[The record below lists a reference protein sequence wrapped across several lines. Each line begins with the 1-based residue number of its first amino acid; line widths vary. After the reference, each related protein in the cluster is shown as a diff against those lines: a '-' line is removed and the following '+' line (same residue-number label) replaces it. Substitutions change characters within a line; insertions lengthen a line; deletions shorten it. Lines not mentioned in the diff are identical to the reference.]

1 MQLLRSIVQAS
12 AACAV
17 AALSLAVAPAGPA
30 IAQTKISIGK
40 VVGGNGLHIPS
51 YVADAAGLFKA
62 EGLEARFISLT
73 GKAQV
78 TAGMSGNLD
87 FAPIPSGGAQAAL
100 NGAEIRYIVGQSMSS
115 QWVFVTRGDITRVED
130 LKGKTIGYGR
140 LGSAD
145 YDEGATYLARFFNL
159 QVGKDYKV
167 IAYQGEPERIPALLN
182 KDIDATMVS
191 AAHAAQAV
199 AMGMKVIGRT
209 SDKMPR
215 VGGTFWTM
223 KGYAEKNPETVKKF
237 TRAIAK
243 AVMYIRTNKDGS
255 MKAIKE
261 HLGLTDDKTVAAIWD
276 ELHNV
281 FGAELPPPLFR
292 EIFESRRLD
301 MIAENQWPK
310 DKPLPDPEQFLLRA
324 QLDAALKEVNY
335 VPAKVGTN

>member
-1 MQLLRSIVQAS
+1 MSMLLLRVLSMTL

-17 AALSLAVAPAGPA
+17 SALPMSGTAE
-30 IAQTKISIGK
+30 AQTKITIGK
-40 VVGGNGLHIPS
+40 VIGGNGLHIPS
-51 YVADAAGLFKA
+51 YVADVAGIFKQ

-78 TAGMSGNLD
+78 TAGLSGNLD
-87 FAPIPSGGAQAAL
+87 FVPIPSGGAQAAL
-100 NGAEIRYIVGQSMSS
+100 NGAEIRYVVGQSMSS

-145 YDEGATYLARFFNL
+145 YDEGATYLGRFFNM

-199 AMGMKVIGRT
+199 SMGMKVIAKT

-215 VGGTFWTM
+215 VGGTFWSAKAYT
-223 KGYAEKNPETVKKF
+223 EKNPETLKKF
-237 TRAIAK
+237 TRSIAK
-243 AVMYIRTNKDGS
+243 AVMYIRANKEGS
-255 MKAIKE
+255 VAAIKE
-261 HLGLTDDKTVAAIWD
+261 HLGLTDDKVANAIWD
-276 ELHNV
+276 QVHNE
-281 FGAELPPPLFR
+281 FGAELPADQFR

-324 QLDAALKEVNY
+324 QLESALKEVNY
-335 VPAKVGTN
+335 VPAKLGTN

>member
-1 MQLLRSIVQAS
+1 MSMRLARILSMTL

-17 AALSLAVAPAGPA
+17 SALSMSGAAE
-30 IAQTKISIGK
+30 AQTKISIGK

-51 YVADAAGLFKA
+51 YVADFAGIFKE

-78 TAGMSGNLD
+78 TAGLTGNLD
-87 FAPIPSGGAQAAL
+87 FVPIPSGGAQAAL
-100 NGAEIRYIVGQSMSS
+100 NGAEIRYVVGQSMSS
-115 QWVFVTRGDITRVED
+115 QWVFVTRGDITKVED

-145 YDEGATYLARFFNL
+145 YDEGATYLGRFFNM

-199 AMGMKVIGRT
+199 SMGMKVIAKT

-215 VGGTFWTM
+215 VGGTFWSAKAFT
-223 KGYAEKNPETVKKF
+223 EKNPETLKKF
-237 TRAIAK
+237 TRSIAK
-243 AVMYIRTNKDGS
+243 AVMYIRANKEGS
-255 MKAIKE
+255 VKAIKE
-261 HLGLTDDKTVAAIWD
+261 HLGLTDDKVANAIWD
-276 ELHNV
+276 QVSNE
-281 FGAELPPPLFR
+281 FGAELPADQFR

-324 QLDAALKEVNY
+324 QMESALKEVNY
-335 VPAKVGTN
+335 VPAKLGTN

>member
-12 AACAV
+12 AVCAV
-17 AALSLAVAPAGPA
+17 AVLSLAGPA
-30 IAQTKISIGK
+30 TAQTKITVGK

-51 YVADAAGLFKA
+51 YVADVAGLFKE

-78 TAGMSGNLD
+78 TAGLSGNLD
-87 FAPIPSGGAQAAL
+87 FVPIPSGGAQAAL

-145 YDEGATYLARFFNL
+145 YDEGATYLSRFYNL

-167 IAYQGEPERIPALLN
+167 IAFQGEPERIPALLN
-182 KDIDATMVS
+182 KDIDATMIS
-191 AAHAAQAV
+191 AAFAAQAV
-199 AMGMKVIGRT
+199 SMGMKVIART
-209 SDKMPR
+209 SDRMPR
-215 VGGTFWTM
+215 VGGTFWSP
-223 KGYAEKNPETVKKF
+223 KAYVDKNPETVTRF

-243 AVMYIRTNKDGS
+243 AVMVLRTNKDVS
-255 MKAIKE
+255 VKAIKE
-261 HLGLTDDKTVAAIWD
+261 HLGLTDDKVVGVIWD
-276 ELHNV
+276 ELHSV
-281 FGAELPPPLFR
+281 FGAELPKDLFR

-324 QLDAALKEVNY
+324 QLEATLKAVNY

>member
-1 MQLLRSIVQAS
+1 MQLLRSLLMP
-12 AACAV
+12 V
-17 AALSLAVAPAGPA
+17 AALSIGVFAVSGPA
-30 IAQTKISIGK
+30 HAQTKITIGK

-51 YVADAAGLFKA
+51 YVADVQGFFKQ

-78 TAGMSGNLD
+78 TAGLSGNLD
-87 FAPIPSGGAQAAL
+87 FVPIPSGGAQAAL

-115 QWVFVTRGDITRVED
+115 QWVFVTRGDIAKVED
-130 LKGKTIGYGR
+130 LKDKVVGYGR

-145 YDEGATYLARFFNL
+145 YDEGATYLGRFFNM

-167 IAYQGEPERIPALLN
+167 LAFQGEPERIPALLN
-182 KDIDATMVS
+182 KDVDAIMIS
-191 AAHAAQAV
+191 AAFAAQAV
-199 AMGMKVIGRT
+199 SMGMKVIART

-215 VGGTFWTM
+215 VGGTFWSPKAYTD
-223 KGYAEKNPETVKKF
+223 KNPETVAKF

-243 AVMYIRTNKDGS
+243 AVMYLRTNKEGS

-261 HLGLTDDKTVAAIWD
+261 HLGLTDDKVVGVIWD

-281 FGAELPPPLFR
+281 FGAELPKDLFR

-310 DKPLPDPEQFLLRA
+310 DKPLPDPEGFLLRA
-324 QLDAALKEVNY
+324 QLEAVLKEVSY

>member
-1 MQLLRSIVQAS
+1 MRLARILSMTLAAGAVS
-12 AACAV
+12 AMPMSGTAE
-17 AALSLAVAPAGPA
+17 
-30 IAQTKISIGK
+30 AQTKISIGK

-51 YVADAAGLFKA
+51 YVADFAGIFKQ

-78 TAGMSGNLD
+78 TAGLTGNLD
-87 FAPIPSGGAQAAL
+87 FVPIPSGGAQAAL
-100 NGAEIRYIVGQSMSS
+100 NGAEIRYVVGQSMSS
-115 QWVFVTRGDITRVED
+115 QWVFVTRGDITKVED

-145 YDEGATYLARFFNL
+145 YDEGATYLGRFFNM

-199 AMGMKVIGRT
+199 SLGMKVIAKT

-215 VGGTFWTM
+215 VGGTFWSAKAFT
-223 KGYAEKNPETVKKF
+223 EKNPETLKKF
-237 TRAIAK
+237 TRSIAK
-243 AVMYIRTNKDGS
+243 AVMYIRANKEGS
-255 MKAIKE
+255 VKAIKE
-261 HLGLTDDKTVAAIWD
+261 HLGLTDDKVANAIWD
-276 ELHNV
+276 QVSNE
-281 FGAELPPPLFR
+281 FGAELPADQFR

-324 QLDAALKEVNY
+324 QMESALKEVNY
-335 VPAKVGTN
+335 VPAKLGTN

>member
-1 MQLLRSIVQAS
+1 MRLFRFTSVPAMAF
-12 AACAV
+12 AA
-17 AALSLAVAPAGPA
+17 AALAVVAGPA
-30 IAQTKISIGK
+30 HAQTKIAIGK

-51 YVADAAGLFKA
+51 YVADAAGIFKQ
-62 EGLEARFISLT
+62 EGLEARFVSLT

-87 FAPIPSGGAQAAL
+87 FVPIPSGGAQAAL

-145 YDEGATYLARFFNL
+145 YDEGATFLGRFFNM

-199 AMGMKVIGRT
+199 AMGMKVIART

-223 KGYAEKNPETVKKF
+223 KGYAEKNPETVKRF

-281 FGAELPPPLFR
+281 FGAELPPALFR

-324 QLDAALKEVNY
+324 QLEAVLKEVNY

>member
-12 AACAV
+12 AI
-17 AALSLAVAPAGPA
+17 AALSLVAATVGPA
-30 IAQTKISIGK
+30 AAQTKISIGK

-51 YVADAAGLFKA
+51 YVADVAGLFKE

-78 TAGMSGNLD
+78 TAGLSGNLD
-87 FAPIPSGGAQAAL
+87 FVPIPSGGAQAAL
-100 NGAEIRYIVGQSMSS
+100 NGGEIRYIVGQSMSS

-191 AAHAAQAV
+191 AAFAAQAV
-199 AMGMKVIGRT
+199 SMGMKVIART

-215 VGGTFWTM
+215 VGGTFWSAKAYT
-223 KGYAEKNPETVKKF
+223 EKNPETVKKV
-237 TRAIAK
+237 TRSIAK
-243 AVMYIRTNKDGS
+243 AVMYIRANKDGT
-255 MKAIKE
+255 MKAIRE
-261 HLGLTDDKTVAAIWD
+261 HLGTTDDKVVGAIWD

-281 FGAELPPPLFR
+281 FGAELPKDLFR
-292 EIFESRRLD
+292 QIFESRRLD

-324 QLDAALKEVNY
+324 QLESVLKQVNY

>member
-1 MQLLRSIVQAS
+1 MSMGLLRVLSMTLAVCAAS
-12 AACAV
+12 ALPMSGAE
-17 AALSLAVAPAGPA
+17 
-30 IAQTKISIGK
+30 AQTKITIGK

-51 YVADAAGLFKA
+51 YVADAAGIFKQ

-78 TAGMSGNLD
+78 TAGLSGNLD
-87 FAPIPSGGAQAAL
+87 FVPIPSGGAQAAL
-100 NGAEIRYIVGQSMSS
+100 NGAEIRYVVGQSMSS
-115 QWVFVTRGDITRVED
+115 QWVFVTRGDITKVED

-145 YDEGATYLARFFNL
+145 YDEGATYLGRFFNL
-159 QVGKDYKV
+159 QVGRDYKV

-199 AMGMKVIGRT
+199 SMGMKVIAKT

-215 VGGTFWTM
+215 VGGTFWSAKAYT
-223 KGYAEKNPETVKKF
+223 EKNPETLKKF
-237 TRAIAK
+237 TRSIAK
-243 AVMYIRTNKDGS
+243 AVMYIRANKEGS
-255 MKAIKE
+255 VKAIKE
-261 HLGLTDDKTVAAIWD
+261 HLGLTDDKVANAIWD
-276 ELHNV
+276 QVSNE
-281 FGAELPPPLFR
+281 FGAELPADQFR

-324 QLDAALKEVNY
+324 QMESALKEVNY
-335 VPAKVGTN
+335 VPAKLGTN

>member
-1 MQLLRSIVQAS
+1 MRLLRSIAHVPAM
-12 AACAV
+12 AV
-17 AALSLAVAPAGPA
+17 AAAALAIVAGGPPRRRPR
-30 IAQTKISIGK
+30 SPIGK

-51 YVADAAGLFKA
+51 YVADVAGIFKQ
-62 EGLEARFISLT
+62 EGLEARFVSLT

-87 FAPIPSGGAQAAL
+87 FVPIPSGGAQAAL

-115 QWVFVTRGDITRVED
+115 QWVFVTRGDITKVED

-215 VGGTFWTM
+215 VGGTFWTT
-223 KGYAEKNPETVKKF
+223 KGYVEKNPETVKKF

-243 AVMYIRTNKDGS
+243 AVMYIRNNKDGS
-255 MKAIKE
+255 VKAIKE
-261 HLGLTDDKTVAAIWD
+261 HLGVDRRQGGRRDLGRAAQRVRRGIAAGAVPRDLRVAPARHD
-276 ELHNV
+276 RREPV
-281 FGAELPPPLFR
+281 AEGQAAARCRSSSCCAPS
-292 EIFESRRLD
+292 SRR
-301 MIAENQWPK
+301 
-310 DKPLPDPEQFLLRA
+310 R
-324 QLDAALKEVNY
+324 
-335 VPAKVGTN
+335 

>member
-1 MQLLRSIVQAS
+1 MHRLRLIAQLS
-12 AACAV
+12 AALAI
-17 AALSLAVAPAGPA
+17 AALSFAGPA
-30 IAQTKISIGK
+30 AAQTKITIGK

-51 YVADAAGLFKA
+51 YVADVAGIFKE
-62 EGLEARFISLT
+62 EGLEARFVSLT

-78 TAGMSGNLD
+78 TAGLSGNLD

-115 QWVFVTRGDITRVED
+115 QWVFVTRGDIARVED

-145 YDEGATYLARFFNL
+145 YDEGATYLARFYNL

-167 IAYQGEPERIPALLN
+167 IAFKGEPERIPALLN

-199 AMGMKVIGRT
+199 SMGMKVIART

-215 VGGTFWTM
+215 VGGTFWSM
-223 KGYAEKNPETVKKF
+223 KAYADKNPETVAKF

-243 AVMYIRTNKDGS
+243 AVMLLRTNRDVS
-255 MKAIKE
+255 VKAIKE
-261 HLGLTDDKTVAAIWD
+261 HLGLTDDKVVGVIWD
-276 ELHNV
+276 ELYNV
-281 FGAELPPPLFR
+281 FGAELPKDLFR

-324 QLDAALKEVNY
+324 QLEAALKAVNY

>member
-1 MQLLRSIVQAS
+1 MQWLRSIVQIS
-12 AACAV
+12 V
-17 AALSLAVAPAGPA
+17 ALAVATLSFTGAA
-30 IAQTKISIGK
+30 SAQTKITIGK
-40 VVGGNGLHIPS
+40 VIGGNGLHIPS
-51 YVADAAGLFKA
+51 YVADVAGIFKE
-62 EGLEARFISLT
+62 EGLDARFVSLN

-78 TAGMSGNLD
+78 TAGLSGSLD
-87 FAPIPSGGAQAAL
+87 FVPIPSGGAQAAL

-145 YDEGATYLARFFNL
+145 YDEGATYLSRFFNL
-159 QVGKDYKV
+159 QVGRDYKV
-167 IAYQGEPERIPALLN
+167 IAFQGEPERIPALLN

-191 AAHAAQAV
+191 AAFAAQAV
-199 AMGMKVIGRT
+199 SMGMKVIGRT

-215 VGGTFWTM
+215 VGGTFWSP
-223 KGYAEKNPETVKKF
+223 KAYVDKNPETVAKF
-237 TRAIAK
+237 TRSIAR
-243 AVMYIRTNKDGS
+243 AVMLLRTNKEIS

-261 HLGLTDDKTVAAIWD
+261 HLGLTDDKVVAAIWD

-281 FGAELPPPLFR
+281 FGAELPKDLFR

-324 QLDAALKEVNY
+324 QLETALKAVNY
-335 VPAKVGTN
+335 VPAKLGTN